1 MGFTLTPNNNDTP
14 GGFSKKDSGTVEN
27 LNKVAFSK
35 PTDKNRQTVGRGG
48 ADVVLDETDTK
59 VTTRDTN
66 LGNVTKERVTQTV
79 EKGFSKKQ
87 QGNIRTAL
95 EKGDYDAAV
104 SAETFAYRQGAGRL
118 GTKTYERQS
127 GNKGG
132 YALAGSTI
140 AGTQTKGG
148 FTQFRKL
155 NDGSKV
161 VMEAGSAS
169 AIKKK
174 GLMSPKIQTSATTA
188 DLKKLAPRKRV
199 KPVSQ
204 IKRQGFSY

>member
-14 GGFSKKDSGTVEN
+14 GGFSKKDSGTVDN

-35 PTDKNRQTVGRGG
+35 PTDKNRQNVGRGG
-48 ADVVLDETDTK
+48 ADVVLDETDEK

-66 LGNVTKERVTQTV
+66 LGNVTRERVTQTV
-79 EKGFSKKQ
+79 EKGFSKQQ

-95 EKGDYDAAV
+95 EQGDYDAAA
-104 SAETFAYRQGAGRL
+104 SAETFAFRQGAGRL
-118 GTKTYERQS
+118 GTKTYERMS

-132 YALAGSTI
+132 YALTGSTI
-140 AGTQTKGG
+140 AGTQTRGG
-148 FTQFRKL
+148 FTQFRTL
-155 NDGSKV
+155 DDGSKV
-161 VMEAGSAS
+161 VREAGVNK
-169 AIKKK
+169 IKKK
-174 GLMSPKIQTSATTA
+174 GLMSPKIKSSATTA
-188 DLKKLAPRKRV
+188 DLKKLAPRRRV